1 MALDLHWQR
10 VPLRDI
16 AASAGTPVLVVS
28 EERLRGNVRDLVA
41 GFGDGVTL
49 RYCAKTNPELRVLE
63 ILREEGTH
71 LLASHEAEVR
81 LALAAGFAPDAI
93 AFQRPVLDPREL
105 GAVIALGVRRIHAFR
120 AEDLELLSRAARR
133 AAATLR
139 VSLRVSLG
147 RTGLFVL
154 TAASRRLGFDPSH
167 IDAAPREGLVIDAL
181 NTYIGTQQEDVEA
194 YRRPLRQLIRLAD
207 RLRTIREVNLGGGIP
222 SGTLRRVTPG
232 RLLRR
237 DAPRSA
243 TPLREYA
250 TALRALFDQE
260 AKGPIQLVLEP
271 GRSIAGN
278 AAVLLTTVAATQG
291 SWRFLDCGRNVL
303 VESPLAFT
311 RPIVPLEPRSGRTS
325 VVHFSGPTLNTLDV
339 VEMRRRMP
347 ELRAGD
353 VLAIGDAGAYTLSR
367 GARYAGLAPA
377 VVLVRTD
384 GECETI
390 RRADTYD
397 DFVGPMEKR

>member
-1 MALDLHWQR
+1 MALDSHWQR
-10 VPLRDI
+10 MPLRDI
-16 AASAGTPVLVVS
+16 AANAGTPVLVVS
-28 EERLRGNVRDLVA
+28 EERLRGNVRDLVS
-41 GFGDGVTL
+41 GFGGGVTL

-63 ILREEGTH
+63 MVREEGTEM
-71 LLASHEAEVR
+71 LASHVAEVR
-81 LALAAGFAPDAI
+81 LALAAGFAPSAI
-93 AFQRPVLDPREL
+93 AFQRPVLDDREL
-105 GAVIALGVRRIHAFR
+105 DAVIALGVRRIHAFR
-120 AEDLELLSRAARR
+120 AEDLDRLSRAARR
-133 AAATLR
+133 AATTLR

-147 RTGLFVL
+147 RSGMFVL
-154 TAASRRLGFDPSH
+154 TVASRRLGFDPK
-167 IDAAPREGLVIDAL
+167 DLDTTPREGLVIDAL

-194 YRRPLRQLIRLAD
+194 YRRPLRQLVRLAK

-237 DAPRSA
+237 DAPRPA

-250 TALRALFDQE
+250 TALRTLFDEE
-260 AKGPIQLVLEP
+260 ADGSLQLALEP
-271 GRSIAGN
+271 GRSIIGN
-278 AAVLLTTVAATQG
+278 AAVLLTTVAAAQG
-291 SWRFLDCGRNVL
+291 NWRFLDCGRNVL

-325 VVHFSGPTLNTLDV
+325 IVHFSGPTLNTLDV

-353 VLAIGDAGAYTLSR
+353 VLAVGDAGAYTLSR
-367 GARYAGLAPA
+367 GTRYAGLAPA

-384 GECETI
+384 GAWETI
-390 RRADTYD
+390 RRADTYE
-397 DFVGPMEKR
+397 DFVGPMERR